1 MTPKVILGS
10 SSPYRKELL
19 SRLGIPFECVSPDVD
34 ETPLSGETPQALCQ
48 RLARL
53 KAQAVHAL
61 RADTIVI
68 GSDQVAVLGNKILG
82 KPHTHE
88 RAVAQ
93 LAAMQG
99 HRIDFLTALCIIDTR
114 GQLYETM
121 VPTEVHMKVLSAEA
135 IEAYLLREKPY
146 NCAGSAKIETLGI
159 ALMETV
165 RSDDPTALIGLPLIA
180 TVKLLS
186 KAGCHVLPGLE

>member
-61 RADTIVI
+61 RADAIVI
-68 GSDQVAVLGNKILG
+68 GSEGDGMGRLVTENCDFTVSIPMFGKINSLN
-82 KPHTHE
+82 
-88 RAVAQ
+88 ASV
-93 LAAMQG
+93 
-99 HRIDFLTALCIIDTR
+99 
-114 GQLYETM
+114 
-121 VPTEVHMKVLSAEA
+121 
-135 IEAYLLREKPY
+135 
-146 NCAGSAKIETLGI
+146 AGSI
-159 ALMETV
+159 LMYEAMKQ
-165 RSDDPTALIGLPLIA
+165 RISN
-180 TVKLLS
+180 K
-186 KAGCHVLPGLE
+186 